1 MCALFLKTMYFVIG
15 MHSPGEP
22 IITSAS
28 PGDPYSMGKNIIQFS
43 VYFLT

>member
-1 MCALFLKTMYFVIG
+1 MSFLIG

-28 PGDPYSMGKNIIQFS
+28 PGDPYSIGKDMFGHIILYHS
-43 VYFLT
+43 CLILK

>member
-1 MCALFLKTMYFVIG
+1 MFVYQFDYYVTG

-28 PGDPYSMGKNIIQFS
+28 PGDPYSIGNVNAFEVTLYLK
-43 VYFLT
+43 